1 MPVAVC
7 RISPNKRS
15 PGMYAEKQWTCRV
28 DAPLLRHRGSLQGSQ
43 RTFRGG
49 PPRRTRRLHVYEMT
63 RKREDRMKLNAMK
76 HGMVLTLMV
85 GIVVTG
91 WAVRLAGSQ
100 TGSTAGMQA
109 AGGRTLTQVATLDLP
124 GPAGRRFDY
133 LTIDDKGRYLFSA
146 HLAAGLLYVIDLSNN
161 AVVATIPDVPGVEG
175 VAYIDEGHKVYTSN
189 WHENKIGVVDLG
201 QMKVVK
207 KIPTEDKPDGIAYA
221 APFHKAYVSDE
232 RAKALAV
239 IDTREDRPI
248 TMLRFDSETGVPQY
262 DHVARKV
269 YVNLQDKNVLAV
281 VDPATDTVV
290 GRYPVAGC
298 KENHGMAIDPE
309 RHRAFL
315 SCEGNDVLAVFN
327 LDTQKVIATLPMAK
341 GADVV
346 QFDPGLSRISVA
358 CGSGAISVFQMDDP
372 DRFRKVEDVQVPKK
386 VHSLVVD
393 VKTHRVYAP
402 AEEENGRPVAKML
415 IFEAISGASSGATGK

>member
-1 MPVAVC
+1 MKTKVLIHAAAVC
-7 RISPNKRS
+7 VMVGAI
-15 PGMYAEKQWTCRV
+15 AI
-28 DAPLLRHRGSLQGSQ
+28 
-43 RTFRGG
+43 G
-49 PPRRTRRLHVYEMT
+49 PPLA
-63 RKREDRMKLNAMK
+63 KRGRAQPAPIV
-76 HGMVLTLMV
+76 GQTL
-85 GIVVTG
+85 
-91 WAVRLAGSQ
+91 R
-100 TGSTAGMQA
+100 
-109 AGGRTLTQVATLDLP
+109 QVSSIDLP
-124 GPAGRRFDY
+124 GPPGRRFDY
-133 LTIDDKGRYLFSA
+133 LTTDDEGRQLFSA
-146 HLAAGLLYVIDLSNN
+146 HLAAGLLYVINLQNHT
-161 AVVATIPDVPGVEG
+161 VVATVSEVPGVEG
-175 VAYIDEGHKVYTSN
+175 VAYIGDGHKVYTSN
-189 WHENKIGVVDLG
+189 WYEKKIGVVDLS

-281 VDPATDTVV
+281 VDPATDAVV
-290 GRYPVAGC
+290 GRYPVTGC

-309 RHRAFL
+309 HHRAFL

-327 LDTQKVIATLPMAK
+327 LDTNKVIATLPMAK

-346 QFDPGLSRISVA
+346 QFDPGLGRIYVA

-372 DRFRKVEDVQVPKK
+372 DRFRKIEDVRVPKK

-415 IFEAISGASSGATGK
+415 VFEAIPGPSSGATGK

>member
-1 MPVAVC
+1 MNIQVLGRAVALTVVVGA
-7 RISPNKRS
+7 I
-15 PGMYAEKQWTCRV
+15 TV
-28 DAPLLRHRGSLQGSQ
+28 VAPLLAPPGTAQSTPS
-43 RTFRGG
+43 GG
-49 PPRRTRRLHVYEMT
+49 
-63 RKREDRMKLNAMK
+63 A
-76 HGMVLTLMV
+76 TL
-85 GIVVTG
+85 
-91 WAVRLAGSQ
+91 R
-100 TGSTAGMQA
+100 
-109 AGGRTLTQVATLDLP
+109 QVATIDLP
-124 GPAGRRFDY
+124 GPPGRRFDY
-133 LTIDDKGRYLFSA
+133 LTTDDEGRQLFSA
-146 HLAAGLLYVIDLSNN
+146 HLAAGLLYVIDLRNN
-161 AVVATIPDVPGVEG
+161 TVVATVPDVPGVEG
-175 VAYIDEGHKVYTSN
+175 VAYISEGRKVYTSN
-189 WHENKIGVVDLG
+189 WYEKKIGVVDLG

-262 DHVARKV
+262 DPVARKV
-269 YVNLQDKNVLAV
+269 YVNLQDQNVLAV
-281 VDPATDTVV
+281 IDPGTDTVV

-315 SCEGNDVLAVFN
+315 SCEGNHVLAVFN
-327 LDTQKVIATLPMAK
+327 LDTKKVIATLPMAK

-346 QFDPGLSRISVA
+346 QFDPGLGRIYVA

-372 DRFRKVEDVQVPKK
+372 DRFRKIEDVRVPKK

-402 AEEENGRPVAKML
+402 AEEDDGRAVAKML
-415 IFEAISGASSGATGK
+415 VFEAIPGASSGTTGK

>member
-1 MPVAVC
+1 VKTQALIRAAAVC
-7 RISPNKRS
+7 VVGVTAI
-15 PGMYAEKQWTCRV
+15 V
-28 DAPLLRHRGSLQGSQ
+28 APPLAI
-43 RTFRGG
+43 RGG
-49 PPRRTRRLHVYEMT
+49 AQSALIV
-63 RKREDRMKLNAMK
+63 
-76 HGMVLTLMV
+76 GQTLRQ
-85 GIVVTG
+85 I
-91 WAVRLAGSQ
+91 
-100 TGSTAGMQA
+100 
-109 AGGRTLTQVATLDLP
+109 ATIDLP
-124 GPAGRRFDY
+124 GPPGRRFDY
-133 LTIDDKGRYLFSA
+133 LTTDDEGRQLFSA
-146 HLAAGLLYVIDLSNN
+146 HLAAGLLYVIDLRKNT
-161 AVVATIPDVPGVEG
+161 VVATVPDVPGVEG
-175 VAYIDEGHKVYTSN
+175 VAYIGEGHKVYTSN
-189 WHENKIGVVDLG
+189 WHENKIGVIDLG

-281 VDPATDTVV
+281 VDPTTDTVV

-298 KENHGMAIDPE
+298 KGNHGMAIDPE

-327 LDTQKVIATLPMAK
+327 LDTKKVIATLPMAK

-346 QFDPGLSRISVA
+346 QFDPGLGRIYVA
-358 CGSGAISVFQMDDP
+358 CGSGSISVFQMDDP
-372 DRFRKVEDVQVPKK
+372 DRFHKVEDVRVPKK
-386 VHSLVVD
+386 VHSLGVD

-415 IFEAISGASSGATGK
+415 VFEAIPGASSGATGK